1 VSIISKKNLPVVRA
15 ATVQQD
21 KGPKATGVAR
31 RTSKSSVMMSLKNMI
46 KQKVEINI
54 ENVVATT
61 SLNQN
66 INIKRTIRNFSAKY
80 NPDKFPGAVIR
91 LVNPRSVILIF
102 KSGSIVCT
110 GTKSEKMAEK
120 AIQEFVSELNRTTK
134 LENATFQ
141 EIKIENIVASC
152 NLKNRIHLEQAARI
166 LPRSLYEP
174 EQFPGIIH
182 RTCHPKTVLLLFASG
197 RLVCTGAKSTQEVNS
212 SVNAIH
218 MELEQMGLIVHDSDG
233 LI

>member
-1 VSIISKKNLPVVRA
+1 
-15 ATVQQD
+15 
-21 KGPKATGVAR
+21 
-31 RTSKSSVMMSLKNMI
+31 MSLKNMTR
-46 KQKVEINI
+46 QNVEISI

-66 INIKRTIRNFSAKY
+66 INIKSIVQKFSAKY

-91 LVNPRSVILIF
+91 LTDPRSVILIF

-120 AIQEFVSELNRTTK
+120 AIQEFVSELNHITK

-141 EIKIENIVASC
+141 ELKIENIVASC
-152 NLKNRIHLEQAARI
+152 NLKNKIHLEQAART

-182 RTCHPKTVLLLFASG
+182 RACHPKTVILLFASG
-197 RLVCTGAKSTQEVNS
+197 RLVCVGAKSTQDVNN

-218 MELEQMGLIVHDSDG
+218 MELEKMDLIVHERDVA
-233 LI
+233 